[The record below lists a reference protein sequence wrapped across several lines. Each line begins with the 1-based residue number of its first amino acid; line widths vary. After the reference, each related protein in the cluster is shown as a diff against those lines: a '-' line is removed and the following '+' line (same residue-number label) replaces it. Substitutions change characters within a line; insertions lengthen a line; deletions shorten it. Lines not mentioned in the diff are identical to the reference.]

1 MPWNVIDKS
10 PSKNPRESL
19 FTHFITY
26 MNGIRQE
33 LERLYSELLNY
44 NADNICPILQ
54 RCAGGQLW
62 NRGRRVGGKQGGES
76 VRFVITSP
84 ESIADAFLAFLDK
97 FGCCR
102 RSDDDVEK
110 RATCDGGSSS
120 IEMLKLSSTT
130 TDRPAGINGRKVGKI
145 VAGSIVVAVVA
156 FILRFV
162 MMMAREQA
170 GSSFNSDTPKMAF
183 RVPIRPRH
191 NLPYIQ
197 TQARWNISP
206 CWIDGRST
214 LYRRSLV

>member
-1 MPWNVIDKS
+1 MSDLSLRRRNLS
-10 PSKNPRESL
+10 PTRSS
-19 FTHFITY
+19 H
-26 MNGIRQE
+26 
-33 LERLYSELLNY
+33 S
-44 NADNICPILQ
+44 
-54 RCAGGQLW
+54 W
-62 NRGRRVGGKQGGES
+62 
-76 VRFVITSP
+76 TS
-84 ESIADAFLAFLDK
+84 SAA
-97 FGCCR
+97 
-102 RSDDDVEK
+102 DDVEK

-130 TDRPAGINGRKVGKI
+130 TDRPGQHGRTEGRWVKLSL
-145 VAGSIVVAVVA
+145 ARSIVVAVVA

-162 MMMAREQA
+162 MMMAREQQA
-170 GSSFNSDTPKMAF
+170 GSFNSDTPKMAF